1 MEKDLLKI
9 AKKHFP
15 QMQKDRRYLHQ
26 NAEVGFA
33 LPKTA
38 AYVEKR
44 LKELGYAPKRIGRY
58 AIIAEIGQGRDG
70 VLLRAD
76 MDALPI
82 KERSGEPF
90 VCRAGNMHACGHDL
104 HTAMLLGTAALLKQQ
119 EAKLQTRARLL
130 FQPAE
135 ECLEGA
141 KECVRLGVLEGI
153 NTATMLH
160 VLPAMPYKSGTL
172 IVSASGVSA
181 PAADFFE
188 ISVTGKG
195 CHGSSPWQGVDGL
208 LVGAKIVAAL
218 ETLASREISPLAPT
232 TLTIGRFHAGDAG
245 NVIAAKAL
253 LSGSLRSMDG
263 KMHEYAKKRLQEIAK
278 GVAKTYRAKARL
290 LFQGGCPCL
299 ENDGEVS
306 AFALATAQE
315 VLGEGYTILS
325 SELPKSGVGGSED
338 FAYIAQKVP
347 SVMVGICAGSMGQG
361 FDEPLHSPRVRFDE
375 ACMPYGAAYLAAF
388 ALRAE
393 RLLKR
398 L

>member
-1 MEKDLLKI
+1 
-9 AKKHFP
+9 
-15 QMQKDRRYLHQ
+15 
-26 NAEVGFA
+26 
-33 LPKTA
+33 
-38 AYVEKR
+38 
-44 LKELGYAPKRIGRY
+44 
-58 AIIAEIGQGRDG
+58 
-70 VLLRAD
+70 
-76 MDALPI
+76 
-82 KERSGEPF
+82 
-90 VCRAGNMHACGHDL
+90 MHACGHDL
-104 HTAMLLGTAALLKQQ
+104 HTAMLLGAAALLKQQ
-119 EAKLQTRARLL
+119 EAKLQTRVRLL

-153 NTATMLH
+153 NAATMLH

-278 GVAKTYRAKARL
+278 GVAKTYRAKARI

-315 VLGEGYTILS
+315 VLGEDDTILS
-325 SELPKSGVGGSED
+325 SALPKSGVGGSED

-393 RLLKR
+393 RLLKG